1 MAVKDTNKRIMITIS
16 KEEFEILEKIS
27 NSESRKP
34 TNLATYIIRNW
45 INEHKDDCS
54 DK

>member
-16 KEEFEILEKIS
+16 KEEFEILEEIANK
-27 NSESRKP
+27 ESRKP

-45 INEHKDDCS
+45 IEEHKADCS
-54 DK
+54 EK

>member
-16 KEEFEILEKIS
+16 KEEFDILEKIADT
-27 NSESRKP
+27 ESRKP

-45 INEHKDDCS
+45 INEHKEDD
-54 DK
+54 K

>member
-27 NSESRKP
+27 EKESRKP

-45 INEHKDDCS
+45 INEHKDDS
-54 DK
+54 NK

>member
-27 NSESRKP
+27 EKESRKP

-45 INEHKDDCS
+45 INDHKDS
-54 DK
+54 NK

>member
-27 NSESRKP
+27 EKESRKP

-45 INEHKDDCS
+45 INDHKDDFN
-54 DK
+54 K